1 MRIALTALIALLC
14 ANLAL
19 GQNRPLACQVDA
31 SAGLKWKNGQW
42 QLANFAERKF
52 LLVLSGDTLTKESVA
67 STFPVPELADKSL
80 APWTSCSTDKV
91 RGEIRCWVMQDYL
104 LIFNPNSNH
113 GGTSMVSGATD
124 ANIKY
129 RDSIAIEAFTCQPY

>member
-1 MRIALTALIALLC
+1 MRRALTLLIALLC

-19 GQNRPLACQVDA
+19 AQNKPLACQVDA
-31 SAGLKWKNGQW
+31 SAGLKWKHGQW
-42 QLANFAERKF
+42 RLADFGEREF
-52 LLVLSGDTLTKESVA
+52 ILVLSGDTLTKESVA
-67 STFPVPELADKSL
+67 STFPVPELSDKSL

-104 LIFNPNSNH
+104 LIFNPNSNQ
-113 GGTSMVSGATD
+113 GGTSMVSGVTD
-124 ANIKY
+124 GNIKY